1 MLSEKDLHVHEIA
14 RIQNSS
20 RNVFMFKDSQNEI
33 GVFQEPLLKHYWLN
47 EDFIHFGFFSV
58 RETGVIEKLLASIVT
73 LILLI
78 NM

>member
-1 MLSEKDLHVHEIA
+1 MC
-14 RIQNSS
+14 
-20 RNVFMFKDSQNEI
+20 KDSQNEI
-33 GVFQEPLLKHYWLN
+33 VVFHGPLLKYYWLS
-47 EDFIHFGFFSV
+47 EGFIHFGFYSV

>member
-1 MLSEKDLHVHEIA
+1 
-14 RIQNSS
+14 
-20 RNVFMFKDSQNEI
+20 MFKDSQNEI
-33 GVFQEPLLKHYWLN
+33 GEIGHEPLLKHYWLS
-47 EDFIHFGFFSV
+47 EGFIHFGFFSV